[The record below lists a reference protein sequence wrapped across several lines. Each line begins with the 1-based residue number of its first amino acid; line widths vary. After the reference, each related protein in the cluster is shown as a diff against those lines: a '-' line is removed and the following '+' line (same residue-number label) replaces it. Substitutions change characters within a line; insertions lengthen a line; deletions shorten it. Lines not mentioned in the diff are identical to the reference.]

1 MQPNS
6 LGRVRAGTLL
16 IGLRLPVCPVG
27 QLGGPGLH
35 PRHTHCGGE
44 EGLGDSHS
52 EQAQGTSWKK
62 PPLECE
68 VEYRWPW
75 LGFCEIGEG
84 ERGFA
89 FALQWVWV
97 RSSC

>member
-1 MQPNS
+1 M
-6 LGRVRAGTLL
+6 
-16 IGLRLPVCPVG
+16 
-27 QLGGPGLH
+27 
-35 PRHTHCGGE
+35 
-44 EGLGDSHS
+44 GDSHS